1 MNNFFDVFFERQR
14 DKELNSMIL
23 EYTYEIPLDEAREYV
38 KTILDY
44 STQEYL
50 DWLDAKFRS
59 IPFSEKDAPQFSK
72 LDDAIINI
80 IEKMIEAGDTGFTHV
95 ELGKMLQDDGKE
107 RSVVT
112 DTKYGENHAKT
123 AKYLGYVFA
132 RNRRYYVSAVGYA
145 ARELSEEQRKRLYN
159 RLFIRTYLFRQAYF
173 LSRSGQVDI
182 RAKMFDTLAPST
194 YTRRQ
199 SNMKKMFYR
208 LLDTNDYDWE
218 PFLELL
224 KF

>member
-38 KTILDY
+38 RTVLDY

-50 DWLDAKFRS
+50 DWLDVKFRL
-59 IPFSEKDAPQFSK
+59 IEFSKNDAPQFSN
-72 LDDAIINI
+72 LSDAVANI
-80 IEKMIEAGDTGFTHV
+80 VDKMIEAGDTGFTHV
-95 ELGKMLQDDGKE
+95 ELGKMLQDDGIE

-123 AKYLGYVFA
+123 AKYLGYLFS
-132 RNRRYYVSAVGYA
+132 RNRRYYVSAVGYV
-145 ARELSEEQRKRLYN
+145 ARELSDPQQNRLYN
-159 RLFIRTYLFRQAYF
+159 RLFIRTALFRQAYF
-173 LSRSGQVDI
+173 LSKSGEVDV
-182 RAKMFDTLAPST
+182 RKMFDMLADST

-208 LLDTNDYDWE
+208 LRNTKDYDWE